1 MITLSDNKIWLMN
14 GFQGKAHEAQQDM
27 VLEATWGRNGSDKVA
42 YIYDYFHDDQPELA
56 VGMTYSQY
64 TTKTKID
71 IRYNM
76 TANASLAK
84 DQNES
89 HIMFRP
95 SVERKLS
102 NTWPLD
108 YYPTSFGKNAEFP
121 IGIYIDIPDNRNVYR
136 KWLICDRTYSESYVY
151 YLILP
156 CNYRYTW
163 VKDDKLY
170 QMWGVARIQNSY
182 NSGNWRANITTIVEN
197 QDLGWLPNNKYVQTI
212 FYDTRFA
219 ISDDMPEPIVWK
231 CSKVSTVHPFGL
243 YKLTFYQDRFNADT
257 DELVDGLWYCDYNRQ
272 NITKEPKTE
281 VTRIVRIT
289 PSSGKYDIRSG
300 PYDKVLTA
308 TIIEDGVDLTDK
320 AHTYGWQCYIGD
332 ENITGELTPS
342 YDDNKVTLHM
352 ESYDYIGE
360 TLRVEVLV
368 DGKDSA
374 SIELEVIA

>member
-1 MITLSDNKIWLMN
+1 MITLSDNKTLLKN
-14 GFQGKAHEAQQDM
+14 GIQGKAHEAQSDM
-27 VLEATWGRNGSDKVA
+27 VLDATWGRNGSDKVA
-42 YIYDYFHDDQPELA
+42 YIYDYFHDDQPDLA

-71 IRYNM
+71 IRYNL
-76 TANASLAK
+76 TAKASISK

-108 YYPTSFGKNAEFP
+108 YYPTSFGRNAEFP
-121 IGIYIDIPDNRNVYR
+121 IGCYIDIPDNRNVYR
-136 KWLICDRTYSESYVY
+136 KWLICDRTFSESYVY

-163 VKDDKLY
+163 VKDDTTY
-170 QMWGVARIQNSY
+170 SMWGVAKVQNSY
-182 NSGNWRANITTIVEN
+182 NSGQWRANITTIVEN
-197 QDLGWLPNNKYVQTI
+197 QDLGWLPNNKLTQTI

-219 ISDDMPEPIVWK
+219 ISDNIPEPIVWK

-257 DELVDGLWYCDYNRQ
+257 DKFIDGYWYCNYTKQ
-272 NITKEPKTE
+272 NISKEQVDQKTY
-281 VTRIVRIT
+281 ILKII
-289 PSSGKYDIRSG
+289 PGSGQYNIRSG
-300 PYDKVLTA
+300 PYSKSLIA
-308 TIIEDGVDLTDK
+308 TVIEDGIDVTDK
-320 AHTYGWQCYIGD
+320 IHDYSWRCYLGD
-332 ENITGELTPS
+332 EDITGQLTPE
-342 YDDNKVTLHM
+342 YEDNKITLHM
-352 ESYDYIGE
+352 TSYDYIGE
-360 TLRVEVLV
+360 TLRVEATA
-368 DGKDSA
+368 DGHTC

>member
-1 MITLSDNKIWLMN
+1 MITLSDNKTLLKN
-14 GFQGKAHEAQQDM
+14 GIQGKAHEAQSDM
-27 VLEATWGRNGSDKVA
+27 VLDATWGRNGSDKVA
-42 YIYDYFHDDQPELA
+42 YIYDYFHDDQPDLA

-71 IRYNM
+71 IRYNL
-76 TANASLAK
+76 TAKASISK

-108 YYPTSFGKNAEFP
+108 YYPTSFGRNAEFP
-121 IGIYIDIPDNRNVYR
+121 IGCYIDIPDNRNVYR
-136 KWLICDRTYSESYVY
+136 KWLICDRTFSESYVY

-163 VKDDKLY
+163 VKDDTTY
-170 QMWGVARIQNSY
+170 SMWGVAKVQNSY
-182 NSGNWRANITTIVEN
+182 NSGQWRANITTIVEN
-197 QDLGWLPNNKYVQTI
+197 QDLGWLPNNKLTQTI

-219 ISDDMPEPIVWK
+219 ISDNIPEPIVWK

-257 DELVDGLWYCDYNRQ
+257 DKFIDGYWYCDYTRQ
-272 NITKEPKTE
+272 NISKERVDQKTR
-281 VTRIVRIT
+281 VIKII
-289 PSSGKYDIRSG
+289 PGSGQYNIRSG
-300 PYDKVLTA
+300 PYSKSLIA
-308 TIIEDGVDLTDK
+308 TVIEDGIDVTEKIHD
-320 AHTYGWQCYIGD
+320 YSWRCYLGD
-332 ENITGELTPS
+332 EDITGQLTPE
-342 YDDNKVTLHM
+342 YEDNKITLHM
-352 ESYDYIGE
+352 TSYDYIGE
-360 TLRVEVLV
+360 TLRVEVAA
-368 DGKDSA
+368 DGHTC

>member
-1 MITLSDNKIWLMN
+1 MITLSDNKTWLMN
-14 GFQGKAHEAQQDM
+14 GFQGKAHEAQSDM

-121 IGIYIDIPDNRNVYR
+121 IGLFIDIPDNRNVYR

-156 CNYRYTW
+156 CNYYYTW
-163 VKDDKLY
+163 VKDDKTY
-170 QMWGVARIQNSY
+170 GMWGVARVQN
-182 NSGNWRANITTIVEN
+182 
-197 QDLGWLPNNKYVQTI
+197 
-212 FYDTRFA
+212 
-219 ISDDMPEPIVWK
+219 
-231 CSKVSTVHPFGL
+231 
-243 YKLTFYQDRFNADT
+243 
-257 DELVDGLWYCDYNRQ
+257 
-272 NITKEPKTE
+272 
-281 VTRIVRIT
+281 
-289 PSSGKYDIRSG
+289 
-300 PYDKVLTA
+300 
-308 TIIEDGVDLTDK
+308 
-320 AHTYGWQCYIGD
+320 
-332 ENITGELTPS
+332 
-342 YDDNKVTLHM
+342 
-352 ESYDYIGE
+352 
-360 TLRVEVLV
+360 
-368 DGKDSA
+368 
-374 SIELEVIA
+374 